1 MFNSDDDDDDDEED
15 GIIAADGV
23 INDVASIKM
32 R

>member
-1 MFNSDDDDDDDEED
+1 MFNSDDDDDDEED